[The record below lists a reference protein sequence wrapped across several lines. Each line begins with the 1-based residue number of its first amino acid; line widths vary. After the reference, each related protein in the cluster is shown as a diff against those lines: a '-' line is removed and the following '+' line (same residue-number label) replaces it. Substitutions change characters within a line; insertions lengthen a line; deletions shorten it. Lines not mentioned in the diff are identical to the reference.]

1 MKITAGAHPDL
12 PFPFTNGPEPPS
24 SEPVGQL
31 AEPLRLASMRHE
43 NGIRQLSAML
53 NYWLT
58 RSGLAYEQLL
68 AIASW
73 GLNEQGMLDK
83 GTLSRIRKG
92 NRTYGASVR
101 HLDALAAANRAIWLW
116 QVKGQQKAWARLGPH
131 TGWGV
136 KDEWLDT
143 ACWLPHPDHPNEP
156 LELGDLAE
164 LLVGILDLPYVG
176 PAPLSAKDA
185 RTASGELAHLLDR
198 LCAERGWGAMAGLRN
213 LMEVYPVGDRGRQ
226 QRMRRVIT
234 GEQLLS
240 GDELEGELHALAEMI
255 RVARGLKPGEY
266 GPGELQAELMTGS
279 RPGHG

>member
-1 MKITAGAHPDL
+1 MKLTAGAHPDL
-12 PFPFTNGPEPPS
+12 PFPFSNGPEPPP
-24 SEPVGQL
+24 EPLGGL
-31 AEPLRLASMRHE
+31 PEPLRLASIRHE
-43 NGIRQLSAML
+43 NGVRHLSAMVDF
-53 NYWLT
+53 WLT
-58 RSGLAYEQLL
+58 RSGLSYEQLL

-73 GLNEQGMLDK
+73 GLNEQGLLDK

-92 NRTYGASVR
+92 SRIYGASLR
-101 HLDALAAANRAIWLW
+101 HLDAMAAANRAIWLW
-116 QVKGQQKAWARLGPH
+116 QVKGQQHAHRILGPH

-136 KDEWLDT
+136 ADEWLDSG
-143 ACWLPHPDHPNEP
+143 AWLPHPDHPNEP
-156 LELGDLAE
+156 LELGDLAK
-164 LLVGILDLPYVG
+164 LLVGYLDLPYVG

-185 RTASGELAHLLDR
+185 RLASSELGQLLDR
-198 LCAERGWGAMAGLRN
+198 LCAERGWGAMAGLKN
-213 LMEVYPVGDRGRQ
+213 LLQAYPVGDRGRQ

-279 RPGHG
+279 RPVRG